1 MIDNGVGDSDVSN
14 NDMELEGVIVVRYL
28 GLAGLL
34 LLTACSSLTTVS
46 DYNKDLTDS
55 LADKRV
61 GIAFDMNNNRTR
73 VYPET
78 KTCIDLYSKNNGFV
92 PVMRLSKKSIGMP
105 VVDEMSDKHQ
115 EFWVSANGYI
125 AVRVL
130 YTGEN
135 NHRSFFSPDV
145 LVSESVIAFKPEA
158 GSFYYVTIDFNDRN
172 AETGKYLRVYKIVD
186 NASGEKTLQH
196 VDMLNLRNCPGQQPW
211 YTKAGAAI

>member
-1 MIDNGVGDSDVSN
+1 MTDNGVGDSDVSN

-78 KTCIDLYSKNNGFV
+78 KTCIDLYSK
-92 PVMRLSKKSIGMP
+92 K
-105 VVDEMSDKHQ
+105 
-115 EFWVSANGYI
+115 
-125 AVRVL
+125 
-130 YTGEN
+130 
-135 NHRSFFSPDV
+135 
-145 LVSESVIAFKPEA
+145 
-158 GSFYYVTIDFNDRN
+158 
-172 AETGKYLRVYKIVD
+172 
-186 NASGEKTLQH
+186 
-196 VDMLNLRNCPGQQPW
+196 
-211 YTKAGAAI
+211 